1 MATEHLFRF
10 PYARDGFSLGAAIGI
25 RFQGPGPGARVKHQR
40 KYFSTL
46 QKSGGALPRGL
57 TMGVEFGCIYAR
69 FVLAFG
75 KVD

>member
-1 MATEHLFRF
+1 M
-10 PYARDGFSLGAAIGI
+10 LGTDSHWALQSESSSASNA
-25 RFQGPGPGARVKHQR
+25 GPGPGARVKHQR